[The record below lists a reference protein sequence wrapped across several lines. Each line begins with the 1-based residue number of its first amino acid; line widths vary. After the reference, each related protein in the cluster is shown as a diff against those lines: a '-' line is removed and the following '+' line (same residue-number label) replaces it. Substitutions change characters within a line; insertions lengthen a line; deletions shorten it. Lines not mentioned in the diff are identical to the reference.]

1 MGNHISWNKR
11 KKAIIDTLN
20 NRTGGA
26 SRKMPDS
33 SRKMAKCQIS
43 VKCGKYIPDEQQ
55 MSTTQKL
62 FPERLKSN
70 VSYDKNDKVIK
81 NDKMSTQSVNDK
93 KWKSNSESDTQ
104 LFIRPKLV
112 DEMKCDNSN
121 GQRKSTGSGTKRNQS
136 LTRMRSSNL
145 NESRQYFRNNNSDY
159 RGTHPISPQGREIIQ
174 ACFGNHHNEIGY
186 RICMRVFEKRT
197 DYQRFVYALG
207 REKWLSASAE
217 LRDYLNNVVS
227 KVHNVAAVE
236 EMSRH
241 YGERHVPL
249 KKYGFKPDFWVSIAD
264 AMAVECVI
272 LDMANHQPTET
283 VMAWSQLTSLMF
295 TSIRDG
301 YYAALRF
308 QRQTL
313 KSCKNSEWHQ
323 PVDSIRSSKKYAT
336 SITEKFVS

>member
-11 KKAIIDTLN
+11 KKAIIDKLN

-33 SRKMAKCQIS
+33 SRKVAKCQIS
-43 VKCGKYIPDEQQ
+43 VKCGKYIPNQQQ
-55 MSTTQKL
+55 MSTVQEL

-70 VSYDKNDKVIK
+70 LSYDKNDKVIK
-81 NDKMSTQSVNDK
+81 NHKISTQSVNGK
-93 KWKSNSESDTQ
+93 RWKSNSESDTQ

-112 DEMKCDNSN
+112 DEMKCDNSS
-121 GQRKSTGSGTKRNQS
+121 GQRKNTGSVAKRNQS
-136 LTRMRSSNL
+136 LTRIRSSNL

-207 REKWLSASAE
+207 RERWLSASVE

-227 KVHNVAAVE
+227 KVHNVSAVE

-313 KSCKNSEWHQ
+313 KK
-323 PVDSIRSSKKYAT
+323 PVDSIKSSKKSAT
-336 SITEKFVS
+336 SIAEKFVS